1 MKSPSMRGF
10 SFEACIFEIIPEL
23 PTLECRFKNFIMKK
37 VTGLGGIFFKCEDP
51 QKISEWYKKHLGFS
65 KMAGNSAM
73 FEWKKVDGGEEIGT
87 TVWSPFK
94 QASTYFEPSAS
105 QFMFNFIVEDLSGL
119 MEELKKEGVQV
130 VGEMQEYEY
139 GKFGW
144 ILDPEGNKI
153 ELWEPA
159 SK

>member
-1 MKSPSMRGF
+1 
-10 SFEACIFEIIPEL
+10 
-23 PTLECRFKNFIMKK
+23 MKK

-51 QKISEWYKKHLGFS
+51 QKISQWYQKHLGLS
-65 KMAGNSAM
+65 KTAGNSIL
-73 FEWKKVDGGEEIGT
+73 FEWKKMDGGDEPST

-94 QASTYFEPSAS
+94 ESSTYFAPSS
-105 QFMFNFIVEDLSGL
+105 KEFMFNFIVEDLAAL

-130 VGEMQEYEY
+130 VGEMQEHEY

-144 ILDPEGNKI
+144 IIDPEGNKI

-159 SK
+159 AS